1 MDETAAKLLQEL
13 GESMQRVSDPGPPI
27 AATADT
33 AAAKDLDHRRLLLVE
48 MVYLLNACFRDVQYW
63 EGIKTEKDT
72 FRQFGG
78 ILLQLARLPGH
89 DGILRISHRGAGKG
103 KSSEKA
109 DYIVRFGDSSIDTAI
124 VATVIKRLGI
134 RMKHLE
140 GRLQKSFDTLA
151 SEGIDS
157 ILLRVPEDT
166 PEAMDCLRGALRVL
180 SCYRL
185 AAEKNSPITYSR
197 NGKPMQLTAVRDD
210 QGQPDP
216 NLTMLAA
223 VNDLSAGAM
232 EDMVRKVSAF
242 MQRPEN
248 ARLRRQFPN
257 VYQTFFAI
265 KSLRDKLQRSPI
277 EVNANRRNS
286 TDTPADEPAWG
297 GGGWTDGT
305 GTAATALGAPGGGSG
320 GGGTGSGA
328 DGDTGSGADSGAG
341 SGADSG
347 AGSEGGSRPLPDG
360 HTAVMGDRAFRD
372 GLTSLLKDTFKD
384 APAAAVGAEQCLYG
398 QDYGSL
404 DTGSLGERLGL
415 ITNLLSAMQTNPAGQ
430 QLMESALQRIQA
442 GMDQLPSELL
452 NDLVVENN
460 VVKVWEGDQER
471 IVGNVEE
478 KLAQAIDTAK
488 DHAAA
493 RRKLQA
499 TAGDEP
505 IYFSRDAAAL
515 ATFFDLAP
523 EEMEAILKLFRGCFD
538 GRGGF
543 QRTSFEKKIPE
554 FARYHKKIF
563 KVLWEFLKD
572 MPRRSDRLPFLNTLQ
587 LMIREIQQPI
597 QAVRTM
603 LADFMADPAQV
614 SFPDRNAVMLSTQF
628 LRTYNKEINVDIEL
642 TPEEILRVQAGLDGK
657 VMSYAAW
664 RVNSDQKRFL
674 TKVVSI
680 RKRLMGAFEPGLAGV
695 APMPPRFLIALERE
709 VHIFLALIGGNTAAS
724 ILHSALNVFGNPESK
739 FYATEESRQHLYGL
753 LQHLSVLVRGIGRI
767 GSEIDLVL
775 LDQVKHR
782 ENGFLKM
789 SADPR
794 YTALVRRT
802 FGWVEPAKNEIAV
815 RSRGGQAAVNQ
826 PTGKAN
832 SLSSTNTL
840 DL

>member
-13 GESMQRVSDPGPPI
+13 GDSLQRVSGPGQP
-27 AATADT
+27 AAATTGTVATAD
-33 AAAKDLDHRRLLLVE
+33 LDRWRMLLVE
-48 MVYLLNACFRDVQYW
+48 LVYLLNACFRDVQYW

-78 ILLQLARLPGH
+78 ILLQLARLPVH
-89 DGILRISHRGAGKG
+89 DGVIRISHRGAAKN
-103 KSSEKA
+103 KLSEKA
-109 DYIVRFGDSSIDTAI
+109 DYVVRFGDISIDTAI
-124 VATVIKRLGI
+124 VAGVIKRLGI

-151 SEGIDS
+151 AEGIDS
-157 ILLRVPEDT
+157 ILLRMPEDT
-166 PEAMDCLRGALRVL
+166 PESMDCLRGALRVL
-180 SCYRL
+180 SCYRV

-197 NGKPMQLTAVRDD
+197 NGTPMQLTAVRDD
-210 QGQPDP
+210 QGLPDP

-232 EDMVRKVSAF
+232 EEMVRKVAAF

-248 ARLRRQFPN
+248 TRLRRQFPN

-265 KSLRDKLQRSPI
+265 KSLREKLQRSPI
-277 EVNANRRNS
+277 EINANRRKS
-286 TDTPADEPAWG
+286 TDTLADEPAWG
-297 GGGWTDGT
+297 GGGWADGT
-305 GTAATALGAPGGGSG
+305 GTAAAALGAAGGGTGGGAG
-320 GGGTGSGA
+320 GGGTGNETAG
-328 DGDTGSGADSGAG
+328 GGSGEAG
-341 SGADSG
+341 SPS
-347 AGSEGGSRPLPDG
+347 PPDG
-360 HTAVMGDRAFRD
+360 HTAVMGDAAFRA
-372 GLTSLLKDTFKD
+372 GLARIVKDTFKD
-384 APAAAVGAEQCLYG
+384 APAAAVGAMRCVYG

-404 DTGSLGERLGL
+404 DANSLGERLGL
-415 ITNLLSAMQTNPAGQ
+415 ITNLLSAMQANPKGQ
-430 QLMESALQRIQA
+430 QLMESALQRIQT

-452 NDLVVENN
+452 NDLVVDNN
-460 VVKVWEGDQER
+460 VVKVWEGDRER

-515 ATFFDLAP
+515 ASFFDLAP

-543 QRTSFEKKIPE
+543 QKASFEKKVPE

-572 MPRRSDRLPFLNTLQ
+572 MPRRSDRLPFLNSLQ
-587 LMIREIQQPI
+587 LMIRAIQQPI
-597 QAVRTM
+597 QAVRTL

-614 SFPDRNAVMLSTQF
+614 NFPDRNAVMLSTQF

-680 RKRLMGAFEPGLAGV
+680 RKRLMGAFDPGSAGV

-724 ILHSALNVFGNPESK
+724 ILHSALNVFGNPASQV
-739 FYATEESRQHLYGL
+739 YITEEGRQHLYGL

-775 LDQVKHR
+775 LDQVKQR
-782 ENGFLKM
+782 ENEFLKM

-794 YTALVRRT
+794 CTALVRRV
-802 FGWVEPAKNEIAV
+802 FGWVEPAKSEIVV
-815 RSRGGQAAVNQ
+815 RSRGGQAAKQ
-826 PTGKAN
+826 PTSRAD

-840 DL
+840 DF

>member
-13 GESMQRVSDPGPPI
+13 GESLQSVSGPGKPT
-27 AATADT
+27 AATAGTT
-33 AAAKDLDHRRLLLVE
+33 AAEDLDRWRTLLVE

-89 DGILRISHRGAGKG
+89 DGVIRISHRGAAQGKL
-103 KSSEKA
+103 SEKA
-109 DYIVRFGDSSIDTAI
+109 DYLVRVGDISIDTAI
-124 VATVIKRLGI
+124 VAAVIKRLGI

-151 SEGIDS
+151 AEGIDS
-157 ILLRVPEDT
+157 ILLRMPEDS
-166 PEAMDCLRGALRVL
+166 PESMDCLRGALRVL
-180 SCYRL
+180 SCYRP

-265 KSLRDKLQRSPI
+265 KSLRDKLQRPPI
-277 EVNANRRNS
+277 EVNASRRKS
-286 TDTPADEPAWG
+286 TDTPGDEPAWG
-297 GGGWTDGT
+297 GGAGWADGT
-305 GTAATALGAPGGGSG
+305 GTAAAAPGPTGGGVGVGRSG
-320 GGGTGSGA
+320 SAAGGAGGGT
-328 DGDTGSGADSGAG
+328 AG
-341 SGADSG
+341 G
-347 AGSEGGSRPLPDG
+347 AGSEAGSRPLPDG
-360 HTAVMGDRAFRD
+360 HTAVMGDAALREGIARIV
-372 GLTSLLKDTFKD
+372 KDTFKD
-384 APAAAVGAEQCLYG
+384 APAAELGAMRCVYG

-404 DTGSLGERLGL
+404 DADSLGERLGL
-415 ITNLLSAMQTNPAGQ
+415 ITNLLTTMQTNPAGQ
-430 QLMESALQRIQA
+430 QLMESVLQRIQA
-442 GMDQLPSELL
+442 GMGQLPSELL
-452 NDLVVENN
+452 NDLVIDNN
-460 VVKVWEGDQER
+460 VVKVWEGDRER

-515 ATFFDLAP
+515 AAFFDLAP

-572 MPRRSDRLPFLNTLQ
+572 MPRRNDRMPFLNSLQ
-587 LMIREIQQPI
+587 LMIREIKQPI
-597 QAVRTM
+597 QAVRTL
-603 LADFMADPAQV
+603 LADFMTDPAQV
-614 SFPDRNAVMLSTQF
+614 SFSDRNAIMLSTQF

-642 TPEEILRVQAGLDGK
+642 TPEEILRVHAGLDGK

-680 RKRLMGAFEPGLAGV
+680 RKRLMGAFGPALAGV

-709 VHIFLALIGGNTAAS
+709 VHIFLALVGGTTAAS
-724 ILHSALNVFGNPESK
+724 ILHSALSVFGNPESR
-739 FYATEESRQHLYGL
+739 FYITEDGRQHLYGL
-753 LQHLSVLVRGIGRI
+753 LQHLSVLIRGIGRI
-767 GSEIDLVL
+767 GSDIDLVL

-782 ENGFLKM
+782 ENEFLKM
-789 SADPR
+789 NADPR

-802 FGWVEPAKNEIAV
+802 FGWVEPAKSEIAV
-815 RSRGGQAAVNQ
+815 RSRGGQAAVDQ
-826 PTGKAN
+826 PAGQADY
-832 SLSSTNTL
+832 LSSTNTL

>member
-13 GESMQRVSDPGPPI
+13 GDSLQRVSGPGQPT

-33 AAAKDLDHRRLLLVE
+33 AAAEDLDRWRLLLVE
-48 MVYLLNACFRDVQYW
+48 MAYLLNACFRDVQYW

-89 DGILRISHRGAGKG
+89 DGVIRISHRGAAQG

-109 DYIVRFGDSSIDTAI
+109 DYLVRFGGISIDTGI

-151 SEGIDS
+151 AEGIDS
-157 ILLRVPEDT
+157 ILLRMPEDT
-166 PEAMDCLRGALRVL
+166 PESMDCLRGALRVL
-180 SCYRL
+180 SCYRS

-197 NGKPMQLTAVRDD
+197 NGNPMQLTAVRDD
-210 QGQPDP
+210 QGVPDP

-223 VNDLSAGAM
+223 VNDFSAGAM

-277 EVNANRRNS
+277 EINANRRKS

-297 GGGWTDGT
+297 GGAGWADGS
-305 GTAATALGAPGGGSG
+305 GTAAAVIGGAAGAAGAVGGGAGGAASGAAG
-320 GGGTGSGA
+320 GGA
-328 DGDTGSGADSGAG
+328 AG
-341 SGADSG
+341 S
-347 AGSEGGSRPLPDG
+347 AGSEAGSRPLPDG
-360 HTAVMGDRAFRD
+360 HTAVMGDAALRA
-372 GLTSLLKDTFKD
+372 GLARIVKETFKD
-384 APAAAVGAEQCLYG
+384 TPAAAVGAMRSVYG

-404 DTGSLGERLGL
+404 DADSLGERLGL
-415 ITNLLSAMQTNPAGQ
+415 ITNLLSAMQANPAGQ
-430 QLMESALQRIQA
+430 QLMQSTLQRIQA
-442 GMDQLPSELL
+442 GMDQLPGELL

-460 VVKVWEGDQER
+460 VVKVWEGDRER

-478 KLAQAIDTAK
+478 KLAQAIDAAK

-515 ATFFDLAP
+515 AAFFDLAP

-543 QRTSFEKKIPE
+543 QKTSFEKKIPE

-563 KVLWEFLKD
+563 HVLWEFLKD
-572 MPRRSDRLPFLNTLQ
+572 MPRRSDRLPFLNSLQ
-587 LMIREIQQPI
+587 LMIREIRQPI

-603 LADFMADPAQV
+603 LSDFMADPAQV
-614 SFPDRNAVMLSTQF
+614 SFPDRNAIMLSTQF

-664 RVNSDQKRFL
+664 KVNSDQKRFL
-674 TKVVSI
+674 TKIVSI
-680 RKRLMGAFEPGLAGV
+680 RKRLMGAFDPGVAGV

-709 VHIFLALIGGNTAAS
+709 VHIFLALVGGNTAAS
-724 ILHSALNVFGNPESK
+724 ILHSALNVFGNPESR
-739 FYATEESRQHLYGL
+739 FYITEEGRQHLYGL
-753 LQHLSVLVRGIGRI
+753 LQHLSVLIRGIGRI

-775 LDQVKHR
+775 LDQIKHR
-782 ENGFLKM
+782 ENEFLKL

-794 YTALVRRT
+794 YAALGRRV
-802 FGWVEPAKNEIAV
+802 FGWVEPAKREIVV
-815 RSRGGQAAVNQ
+815 RSKGGQAALNQ
-826 PTGKAN
+826 PTRKAD

>member
-13 GESMQRVSDPGPPI
+13 GDSLQRVSIPGQPT
-27 AATADT
+27 AATAAT
-33 AAAKDLDHRRLLLVE
+33 ATAEDLDRSRMLLVE

-72 FRQFGG
+72 FRLFGS

-89 DGILRISHRGAGKG
+89 DGVIRVSHRGAAKG
-103 KSSEKA
+103 KLSEKA
-109 DYIVRFGDSSIDTAI
+109 DYLVRFGDISIDTAI
-124 VATVIKRLGI
+124 VAAVIKRLGI
-134 RMKHLE
+134 RMRHLE

-151 SEGIDS
+151 AEGIDS
-157 ILLRVPEDT
+157 ILLRMPDDT
-166 PEAMDCLRGALRVL
+166 PESMDCLRGALRVL
-180 SCYRL
+180 SCYRS
-185 AAEKNSPITYSR
+185 AAEKDSPITYSR
-197 NGKPMQLTAVRDD
+197 NGKPMQLTPVRDD
-210 QGQPDP
+210 QGLPDP

-223 VNDLSAGAM
+223 VNELPAGAV

-248 ARLRRQFPN
+248 ARLHRQFPN
-257 VYQTFFAI
+257 VYQTLFAI
-265 KSLRDKLQRSPI
+265 KSLRDKLQRPPI
-277 EVNANRRNS
+277 EVNASRRKS

-297 GGGWTDGT
+297 GGGWADGT
-305 GTAATALGAPGGGSG
+305 DTATAVPDAPGGGTG
-320 GGGTGSGA
+320 GSIG
-328 DGDTGSGADSGAG
+328 GDTGGGASSGTGGDAG
-341 SGADSG
+341 GEA
-347 AGSEGGSRPLPDG
+347 GSRPSPDG
-360 HTAVMGDRAFRD
+360 PTAVMGDAAFRES
-372 GLTSLLKDTFKD
+372 LTRLLKDTFKD
-384 APAAAVGAEQCLYG
+384 APAAAAGTMRCVYG

-404 DTGSLGERLGL
+404 DAGSLGERLGL
-415 ITNLLSAMQTNPAGQ
+415 ITNLLTAMQANPAGQ
-430 QLMESALQRIQA
+430 QLMESALQRVQA
-442 GMDQLPSELL
+442 GMGQLPSELL
-452 NDLVVENN
+452 NDLVIDNN
-460 VVKVWEGDQER
+460 VVKVWEGDRER
-471 IVGNVEE
+471 IVGKVEE

-493 RRKLQA
+493 RRTLQA

-505 IYFSRDAAAL
+505 IYFSRDAASL
-515 ATFFDLAP
+515 AAFFDLAP

-543 QRTSFEKKIPE
+543 QKTSFEKKIPE

-572 MPRRSDRLPFLNTLQ
+572 MPRRNDRLPFLNSLQ
-587 LMIREIQQPI
+587 FLIREIKQPI
-597 QAVRTM
+597 QAVRIM

-614 SFPDRNAVMLSTQF
+614 SFPDRNAIMLSTQF

-642 TPEEILRVQAGLDGK
+642 TPEEILRVHAGLDGK
-657 VMSYAAW
+657 VMSYAVW

-680 RKRLMGAFEPGLAGV
+680 RKRLMGAFGPELAGV

-724 ILHSALNVFGNPESK
+724 ILHSALNVFGNPESQ
-739 FYATEESRQHLYGL
+739 FYITEEGRQNLYGL
-753 LQHLSVLVRGIGRI
+753 LRHLSVLVRGIGRV

-775 LDQVKHR
+775 LDQIKHR
-782 ENGFLKM
+782 ENEFLKM

-802 FGWVEPAKNEIAV
+802 FGWVEPAKSEIAV
-815 RSRGGQAAVNQ
+815 RSRGGQAAVDQ
-826 PTGKAN
+826 PTGQAD
-832 SLSSTNTL
+832 LSSTNTL

>member
-1 MDETAAKLLQEL
+1 
-13 GESMQRVSDPGPPI
+13 
-27 AATADT
+27 
-33 AAAKDLDHRRLLLVE
+33 
-48 MVYLLNACFRDVQYW
+48 
-63 EGIKTEKDT
+63 
-72 FRQFGG
+72 
-78 ILLQLARLPGH
+78 
-89 DGILRISHRGAGKG
+89 
-103 KSSEKA
+103 
-109 DYIVRFGDSSIDTAI
+109 
-124 VATVIKRLGI
+124 
-134 RMKHLE
+134 
-140 GRLQKSFDTLA
+140 
-151 SEGIDS
+151 
-157 ILLRVPEDT
+157 
-166 PEAMDCLRGALRVL
+166 
-180 SCYRL
+180 
-185 AAEKNSPITYSR
+185 
-197 NGKPMQLTAVRDD
+197 
-210 QGQPDP
+210 
-216 NLTMLAA
+216 
-223 VNDLSAGAM
+223 
-232 EDMVRKVSAF
+232 MVRKVAAF

-277 EVNANRRNS
+277 ELNANRRKS

-297 GGGWTDGT
+297 GGGWADGT
-305 GTAATALGAPGGGSG
+305 GTAAAALGAAGGGTGGGAG
-320 GGGTGSGA
+320 GGGTGNETAG
-328 DGDTGSGADSGAG
+328 GGSGEAG
-341 SGADSG
+341 S
-347 AGSEGGSRPLPDG
+347 PPPPDG
-360 HTAVMGDRAFRD
+360 QTAVMGDAAFRA
-372 GLTSLLKDTFKD
+372 GMARIVKDTFKD
-384 APAAAVGAEQCLYG
+384 APAAAVGAMRCVYG

-404 DTGSLGERLGL
+404 DANSLGERLGL
-415 ITNLLSAMQTNPAGQ
+415 ITNLLSAMQANPTGQ
-430 QLMESALQRIQA
+430 QLMESALQRIQT

-452 NDLVVENN
+452 NDLVVDNN
-460 VVKVWEGDQER
+460 VVKVWEGDRER

-515 ATFFDLAP
+515 AAFFDLAP
-523 EEMEAILKLFRGCFD
+523 EEMEAVLKLFRGCFD

-543 QRTSFEKKIPE
+543 QKASFEKKVPE

-572 MPRRSDRLPFLNTLQ
+572 MPRRSDRLPFLNSLQ
-587 LMIREIQQPI
+587 LMIRAIQQPI
-597 QAVRTM
+597 QAVRTL

-680 RKRLMGAFEPGLAGV
+680 RKRLMGAFDPGSAGV

-724 ILHSALNVFGNPESK
+724 ILHSALNVFGNPESQV
-739 FYATEESRQHLYGL
+739 YITEEGRQHLYGL

-782 ENGFLKM
+782 ENEFLKM

-794 YTALVRRT
+794 CTALVRRV
-802 FGWVEPAKNEIAV
+802 FGWVEPAKSEIVV
-815 RSRGGQAAVNQ
+815 RSRGGQAAKQ
-826 PTGKAN
+826 PTSRAD

-840 DL
+840 DF